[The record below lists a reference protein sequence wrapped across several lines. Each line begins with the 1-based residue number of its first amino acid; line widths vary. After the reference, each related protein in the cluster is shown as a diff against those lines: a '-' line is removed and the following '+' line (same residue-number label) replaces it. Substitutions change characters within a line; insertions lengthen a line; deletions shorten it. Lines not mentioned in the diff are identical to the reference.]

1 VTAPEINIHT
11 FPYRL
16 RWTQELVDEVLTR
29 YEVIKDAL
37 TDIVGPSGQ
46 RMYVDPSITAIQAL
60 HLALAGGTL
69 DEDLALIESRLR
81 PDRYNMFEHLR
92 EWRARGEFDDD
103 DPPVTSEEIKAR
115 AEQLR
120 KEMREQVDPD
130 VLDALESTIADEFNT
145 DIKKN
150 RRRGKRVVK
159 EGE

>member
-1 VTAPEINIHT
+1 MTAPEINVHT

-29 YEVIKDAL
+29 YEIIKDTL

-60 HLALAGGTL
+60 HLALAGTTI

-92 EWRARGEFDDD
+92 EWRAKGEFDDD
-103 DPPVTSEEIKAR
+103 DEPVTREEIEAR

-130 VLDALESTIADEFNT
+130 VLDALEDKIATEFRS
-145 DIKKN
+145 DMKRD